1 MGIGTGGSGGG
12 RKKPISDIN
21 VTPLVDV
28 MLVLLIIFMVSTPLI
43 VKDESE
49 RVVDLNLPVTADN
62 PNQVD
67 ISNTDKLILAIGPNL
82 RVSLG
87 DEIITDCSAT
97 IAIEDPAL
105 WPAAWAPCFDEIQTK
120 LGNNPR
126 LAEQESLY
134 LLADTTIPYGFA
146 VGALN
151 RIRMAGVTNVGMV
164 TNPEL
169 NVAAAPTP
177 EDDPTE

>member
-1 MGIGTGGSGGG
+1 MGMGVGGSGGK
-12 RKKPISDIN
+12 RKAISEIN

-82 RVSLG
+82 RITLG
-87 DEIITDCSAT
+87 EEVITDCSAT
-97 IAIEDPAL
+97 LGIEDPAL
-105 WPAAWAPCFDEIQTK
+105 WPAAWAPCFDEVQMK

-146 VGALN
+146 VGTLN
-151 RIRMAGVTNVGMV
+151 RIRAAGVTNVGMV

-169 NVAAAPTP
+169 NAPTP
-177 EDDPTE
+177 AAPPSEGE